1 MLWFF
6 VKRLVLLVP
15 ILVGVSLV
23 TFVIARALPGD
34 PARLFAGMQT
44 SESVIR
50 DIRAEYGFDRP
61 LVEQYVAYLADLLH
75 GDLGRSVRTR
85 SSVAG
90 DLMARAPATLEL
102 ATAAILLAI
111 IVGIPLGLASAIRP
125 GKSVDQIGRGISLA
139 GVAMPDFWIGLLLVY
154 FFYAKLHIAPPPLGR
169 VGGFSSGPEGPT
181 GFFTLDA
188 LIAGDLA
195 TLGDALRHLALPAIA
210 LAIPAMAPL
219 IRITRNAALDVLLT
233 NYILFARSTGM
244 PARRLYLVYVLRNT
258 LPAAVTVI
266 GLLAGYMIGG
276 VVLVEKAFSWPGLGL
291 YAANS
296 LEFNDYP
303 AIQGFV
309 LAVAATYLVIFML
322 VDLANAIIDP
332 RTRS

>member
-6 VKRLVLLVP
+6 LKRIVLLVP
-15 ILVGVSLV
+15 ILLGVSLV
-23 TFVIARALPGD
+23 TFLIARALPGD

-44 SESVIR
+44 SEAVIQG
-50 DIRAEYGFDRP
+50 IRAEYGFDRP
-61 LVEQYVAYLADLLH
+61 LIEQYAAYLGDLLH

-85 SSVAG
+85 SSVTA
-90 DLMARAPATLEL
+90 DLITRAPATLEL
-102 ATAAILLAI
+102 AVTAILLAV
-111 IVGIPLGLASAIRP
+111 IVGIPLGLASAIRQ
-125 GKSVDQIGRGISLA
+125 GKSIDRIGRGVSLA

-154 FFYAKLHIAPPPLGR
+154 FFYAKLGIAPPPIGR

-181 GFFTLDA
+181 GFFTIDA
-188 LIAGDLA
+188 LIAGDLV
-195 TLGDALRHLALPAIA
+195 TLGDALRHLTLPAIA

-219 IRITRNAALDVLLT
+219 IRITRNAALDVLIT
-233 NYILFARSTGM
+233 NYTFFARATGM
-244 PARRLYLVYVLRNT
+244 PARRLYLVYVLRNA
-258 LPAAVTVI
+258 LPASVTVI

-322 VDLANAIIDP
+322 VDLANAVIDP
-332 RTRS
+332 RVRS